1 MRRLLLG
8 GLLVV
13 AGCAAAPVRLSGV
26 TGPVAW
32 HMTDVQLANNPVL
45 GPPGGHAAFTLLLPE
60 RTGVGITFT
69 EVAQVVS
76 GVHLAP
82 TAAAQAG
89 AWRLAPRG
97 ELRLPVWVWW
107 VCPEAGEACVA
118 GPPHWHLV
126 LTGTDDH
133 GHAVQLA
140 IELDAPAAAT
150 VVAEAPAERRVP
162 VPTR

>member
-1 MRRLLLG
+1 MGGAHATTAARRAPHGRGVCRRARPPERGDRTCRLAHDG
-8 GLLVV
+8 CP
-13 AGCAAAPVRLSGV
+13 AGQQPR
-26 TGPVAW
+26 AW
-32 HMTDVQLANNPVL
+32 
-45 GPPGGHAAFTLLLPE
+45 PPRGHAAFTLLLQE

-118 GPPHWHLV
+118 GPPHWHLR
-126 LTGTDDH
+126 LM
-133 GHAVQLA
+133 
-140 IELDAPAAAT
+140 
-150 VVAEAPAERRVP
+150 
-162 VPTR
+162 

>member
-1 MRRLLLG
+1 
-8 GLLVV
+8 
-13 AGCAAAPVRLSGV
+13 
-26 TGPVAW
+26 
-32 HMTDVQLANNPVL
+32 
-45 GPPGGHAAFTLLLPE
+45 
-60 RTGVGITFT
+60 VGITFT

-118 GPPHWHLV
+118 GPPHWHLR

-150 VVAEAPAERRVP
+150 VVAEAPAERRVS